1 MLGKYIL
8 KIYLCFIIK
17 QFGIMQ
23 LIIGGLKVSQN
34 VLRELHAKAKATK
47 QSFILLCEQYVF
59 EIKAKRN
66 EKNSINPI
74 S

>member
-1 MLGKYIL
+1 
-8 KIYLCFIIK
+8 
-17 QFGIMQ
+17 MQ
-23 LIIGGLKVSQN
+23 LTIKGIEVSQN
-34 VLRELHAKAKATK
+34 VLRGLHAKAKATK